1 MTHQRLLAR
10 SPLLSTQPS
19 PAKTQTV
26 AHPSPTKQ
34 VATQDLVLDSQLGI
48 PPSSFAPSVSTCR
61 PRSALPNELLE
72 ARAERDALRRI
83 KREDELAELRKE
95 IAELRGQQLGKD
107 KAECTDPCFLPLKA
121 QFAAV
126 KPKYFRQI
134 FDNEFE
140 PINIIR
146 LCKNVT
152 ISRSYS
158 KYIDLGKNVEIQMR
172 DEDATEYDIKGF
184 PVFIRCLGVYFQI
197 MIHLIFDDKTHILSL
212 CVAF

>member
-1 MTHQRLLAR
+1 M
-10 SPLLSTQPS
+10 
-19 PAKTQTV
+19 
-26 AHPSPTKQ
+26 
-34 VATQDLVLDSQLGI
+34 
-48 PPSSFAPSVSTCR
+48 
-61 PRSALPNELLE
+61 PNELLE

-107 KAECTDPCFLPLKA
+107 KAEGTDPCFLPLKA

-152 ISRSYS
+152 ISRSS

-172 DEDATEYDIKGF
+172 DEDATEYDIKEF
-184 PVFIRCLGVYFQI
+184 AVFIRCLGV
-197 MIHLIFDDKTHILSL
+197 
-212 CVAF
+212 

>member
-1 MTHQRLLAR
+1 M
-10 SPLLSTQPS
+10 
-19 PAKTQTV
+19 
-26 AHPSPTKQ
+26 
-34 VATQDLVLDSQLGI
+34 
-48 PPSSFAPSVSTCR
+48 
-61 PRSALPNELLE
+61 PNELLE

-107 KAECTDPCFLPLKA
+107 KAEGTDPCFLPLKA

-184 PVFIRCLGVYFQI
+184 AVFIRCLGV
-197 MIHLIFDDKTHILSL
+197 
-212 CVAF
+212 